1 MKTIVLIA
9 CCFLLLQANGFAQK
23 KPATKKDMLLA
34 GKTFTVEL
42 VEKDAKKKDKSQAD
56 EISFKGDKINS
67 KFMIAELKMPASPY
81 TATVDS
87 AIGDGTIAFTSE
99 CKNSD
104 GDILTWEGTTIPDG
118 TIEGIAKLS
127 KKGKI
132 KKEYSFTGTLKQ
144 KTKK

>member
-1 MKTIVLIA
+1 MKTTIFIT

-42 VEKDAKKKDKSQAD
+42 VEKDAKKKDKPQAD

-67 KFMIAELKMPASPY
+67 KFMIAELKIPASAY
-81 TATVDS
+81 TATIDS
-87 AIGDGTIAFTSE
+87 TAGNGAIVFSSE
-99 CKNSD
+99 GKNPD
-104 GDILTWEGTTIPDG
+104 GDVLTWEGTTIPDG
-118 TIEGIAKLS
+118 TIEGIVKLS
-127 KKGKI
+127 KKGKV